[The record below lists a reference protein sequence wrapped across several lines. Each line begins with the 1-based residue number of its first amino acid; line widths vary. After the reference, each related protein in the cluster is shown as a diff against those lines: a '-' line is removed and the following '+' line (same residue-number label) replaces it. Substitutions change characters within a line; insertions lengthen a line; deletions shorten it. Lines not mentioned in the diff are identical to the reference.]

1 MLLKEAHHVGIRGA
15 DGRVRAGVVEGVPE
29 DALGRL
35 RFSRYEGQ
43 ALSSALI
50 DAAVT
55 QVKAG

>member
-1 MLLKEAHHVGIRGA
+1 MTSFKDPGAGLTRIEQEAYGM
-15 DGRVRAGVVEGVPE
+15 PK